1 MVIHGMGQDY
11 SVIYRRQTEQ
21 DFEILICEGT
31 DRPFT
36 LLRFYKVE
44 DIHWL
49 LEQSLSEQEI
59 SGNFEDYKGSFLW
72 QDSLIMVFTRRDG
85 MVLAQWL
92 DGENPTLKE
101 RLEAGRHLLERLLL
115 LNMPEYLLGSILNEQ
130 CILVTE
136 QQTIVLH
143 YEPEVLIGK
152 DREPEQ
158 LLQSLFYQIF
168 FRLFQ
173 EEAGEQSCKEIS
185 DFLEQMRKEP
195 YQDIFHIYQC
205 YDWLLDSMAGKA
217 DSIRRPPG
225 WKERL
230 NRLEEGLKDT
240 GERMLIPVLL
250 VAGMAVLIYG
260 ICHPEKEE
268 AEEFLFE
275 QIGTLEI
282 QER

>member
-31 DRPFT
+31 NKPFT
-36 LLRFYKVE
+36 LLRFFKAE

-49 LEQSLSEQEI
+49 LGQSLSEQEI

-92 DGENPTLKE
+92 DEENPTLKE
-101 RLEAGRHLLERLLL
+101 RLEAGRYLLERLLL
-115 LNMPEYLLGSILNEQ
+115 LNMPEYLLGSILNEE

-136 QQTIVLH
+136 QQRIVLR

-152 DREPEQ
+152 DQEPEQ

-168 FRLFQ
+168 SRLFQ
-173 EEAGEQSCKEIS
+173 EEAREQSCKEIS

-230 NRLEEGLKDT
+230 NRLGKGLKDA
-240 GERMLIPVLL
+240 GERMLIPALL
-250 VAGMAVLIYG
+250 VAGMAILVYG
-260 ICHPEKEE
+260 ICHPEK